1 MLNLFRFTLLGFL
14 LLQGYYALAQ
24 QSKSDSL
31 WTIYKDTQQKDT
43 NRLNAIEWIVRSYL
57 ERNADTAI
65 LYAQKQLFLAQQT
78 KQAKYE
84 ANAYSY
90 LGYVYY
96 FEDNTSQ
103 SLEFF
108 QKALK
113 LYQIQGNK
121 IRMSKCYAFIGLV
134 YFKKSNY
141 PQTLD
146 YYFKS
151 LKIEEELGNE
161 RGMALGYNNIGLVY
175 DKQSKYDRALE
186 YYFKALKINEK
197 LNHKIGVA
205 NSLLNSGAIYDK
217 QLKKEK
223 ALNNYLQALKIYQ
236 EEESEQDISFC
247 LTCIGILYFD
257 QFNYA
262 LALEYY
268 NKALEINERL
278 GNKKEMSTSFL
289 NIGTLY
295 NKTGNYP
302 LASANFLKAKQ
313 LSTETDDLDNLRLSY
328 EGLSRVYANTGNYKM
343 AYENHLKFK
352 WLTDSIFNIENSQ
365 QLSDIKINFEVDKK
379 ESELKA
385 KAEAQQLISNEEKKR
400 QQFIIYAVIAVL
412 GIVMVFSF
420 FLYQRF
426 RLTNKQKLII
436 EQKNRETEA
445 QNAIIEEH
453 QKETIDSINYAR
465 RIQYAL
471 LANKDL
477 LEKHLPQHFV
487 LFSPKDIVSGD
498 FYWAAEH
505 NNKFYLAVCDSTGH
519 GVPGAF
525 MSLLNIGFLNEAIK
539 EKDLSQPHEVLNF
552 VRKRLIES
560 IGNEGQQDG
569 MDAILLCMERQADK
583 EKGGTLLYAAA
594 NNMPLLVR
602 NNQIIELSKDKMP
615 VGKGEKTQS
624 FSLFTVDV
632 QKGDNLYMF
641 TDGYADQFGGPNGK
655 KFKYKQ
661 LETLLLKSATL
672 VPEKQ
677 KQLVAAAFEDW
688 KGDLEQVD
696 DVCLIGIK
704 M

>member
-1 MLNLFRFTLLGFL
+1 MPNLFRFIALSILT
-14 LLQGYYALAQ
+14 LQGFNLIAQ
-24 QSKSDSL
+24 KSKTDSL
-31 WTIYKDTQQKDT
+31 WGIYNDEKQLDT
-43 NRLNAIEWIVRSYL
+43 NRLNAIESIVRSYL

-65 LYAQKQLFLAQQT
+65 LYAEKQLALAQQT
-78 KQAKYE
+78 KQYKYE
-84 ANAYSY
+84 ANAFSF
-90 LGYVYY
+90 LGYVHY

-113 LYQIQGNK
+113 LYQVQGNK

-151 LKIEEELGNE
+151 LKIEEELGNT
-161 RGMALGYNNIGLVY
+161 RGIALGYNNIGLVY
-175 DKQSKYDRALE
+175 DKQSKYDKALE
-186 YYFKALKINEK
+186 YYFKALKIYDS
-197 LNHKIGVA
+197 LGIKIGVA

-217 QLKKEK
+217 QLKREK

-247 LTCIGILYFD
+247 LTCLGIIYFD
-257 QFNYA
+257 QMNYA
-262 LALEYY
+262 VALEYY

-278 GNKKEMSTSFL
+278 SNKKEMSTCLL

-295 NKTGNYP
+295 NTTGNYQ
-302 LASANFLKAKQ
+302 LAAINFNKAKQ

-352 WLTDSIFNIENSQ
+352 ELTDSIFNVENSR
-365 QLSDIKINFEVDKK
+365 QLSDIKTNFEVDKK
-379 ESELKA
+379 ENELKA
-385 KAEAQQLISNEEKKR
+385 KAEAQQLVSNEEKKR
-400 QQFIIYAVIAVL
+400 QLFITYAVIAVL
-412 GIVMVFSF
+412 VIVLVFSF

-426 RLTNKQKLII
+426 RLTNKQKQII
-436 EQKNRETEA
+436 EEKNRETEA
-445 QNAIIEEH
+445 QKAIIESH

-487 LFSPKDIVSGD
+487 LYNPKDIVSGD

-505 NNKFYLAVCDSTGH
+505 DNTFYLAVCDSTGH

-539 EKDLSQPHEVLNF
+539 EQDISQPHEVLNF
-552 VRKRLIES
+552 VRQRLIAS
-560 IGNEGQQDG
+560 IGIDGQQDG
-569 MDAILLCMERQADK
+569 MDAILICIDLKPNK
-583 EKGGTLLYAAA
+583 EKAGIINYAAA
-594 NNMPLLVR
+594 NNVPVLVR
-602 NNQIIELSKDKMP
+602 NNKVIELGRDKMP

-624 FSLFTVDV
+624 FSQFSFNL
-632 QKGDNLYMF
+632 QEEDNLYLF
-641 TDGYADQFGGPNGK
+641 TDGYVDQFGGPNGK
-655 KFKYKQ
+655 KFKYRQ
-661 LETLLLKSATL
+661 LEDLLLKAAHLPSNQ
-672 VPEKQ
+672 Q
-677 KQLVAAAFEDW
+677 KQLLSDEFENW

-704 M
+704 L